1 MFIRIRN
8 VNYYYSDYSDNSTLP
23 YLVLLHGFMG
33 SSQAFGHLLP
43 SLRKFCNPISI
54 DLLGHGTTE
63 APDDPDRY
71 SVTEQ
76 IEDLKSLF
84 TELGLHKFV
93 LLGYS
98 MGGRLALQFTTKYP
112 EFISGLILEST
123 TYGIDE
129 PEEVEKRL
137 AVDRDRASAINRN
150 YRDFLE
156 SWSQNPLFKR
166 YERLETE
173 AKMNL
178 EQIQKNQKPSGLA
191 NSLLGFGTASMS
203 SVHRK
208 LKEIRQST
216 LIITGED
223 DEKFT
228 KIGLEMNKLI
238 PESRIIII
246 PGCGHRV
253 HMENPDDY
261 IQYIRSFIVSK
272 QKGLV

>member
-8 VNYYYSDYSDNSTLP
+8 VNYYYSDYSEDSSLP
-23 YLVLLHGFMG
+23 YLVMLHGFMG
-33 SSQAFGHLLP
+33 SSQAFNHLLP
-43 SLRKFCNPISI
+43 SLKKFCNPICI

-63 APDDPDRY
+63 VPENPDRY

-76 IEDLKSLF
+76 TEDLKSLF
-84 TELGLHKFV
+84 SELNLHKFM

-129 PEEVEKRL
+129 PEEIQKRL
-137 AVDRDRASAINRN
+137 DIDRERANAINLN
-150 YRDFLE
+150 YRGFLD

-166 YERLETE
+166 YEQLNTD
-173 AKMNL
+173 AKKNL
-178 EQIQKNQKPSGLA
+178 DQIQKNQKPHGLS
-191 NSLLGFGTASMS
+191 NSVLGFGTASMP
-203 SVHRK
+203 SVHHQ
-208 LKEIRQST
+208 LKEINQST
-216 LIITGED
+216 LIITGQD
-223 DEKFT
+223 DDKFT
-228 KIGLEMNKLI
+228 QIGLEMNKLI
-238 PESRIIII
+238 PESHIIII